1 VPDVTALILA
11 DHATLRR
18 GFAMLD
24 DAHDDPAA
32 LAAVWKGLARMLD
45 VHADCEEV
53 FYPHLLRVGDDGAE
67 DETDD
72 AVRDHDEIR
81 DAVHAAEQHEVG
93 TGEWWTAVK
102 KARVENDDHLAEEEH
117 DALPDFRRNAPDELR
132 ARLAVQWL
140 EWRYAHD
147 SGAGMGMGTSDKD
160 PQQYIAEHS

>member
-1 VPDVTALILA
+1 VLDVTALILA

-45 VHADCEEV
+45 VHAACEEEV
-53 FYPHLLRVGDDGAE
+53 FYPHLLRVGDEDAE

-72 AVRDHDEIR
+72 AVRDHNEIR
-81 DAVHAAEQHEVG
+81 DAVHAAEQHGVG
-93 TGEWWTAVK
+93 TDEWRAAVK

-140 EWRYAHD
+140 EWRYTHD
-147 SGAGMGMGTSDKD
+147 SGAGVDTGDKD